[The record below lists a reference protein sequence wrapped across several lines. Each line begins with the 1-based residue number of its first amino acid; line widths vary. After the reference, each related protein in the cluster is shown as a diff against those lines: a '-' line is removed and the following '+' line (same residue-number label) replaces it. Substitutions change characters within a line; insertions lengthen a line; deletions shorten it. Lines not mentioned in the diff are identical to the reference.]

1 MRAVAVIP
9 SEKKL
14 RLVDHPAPRIE
25 RDNDVRVKVLEV
37 GICGTDREVA
47 RFEYGKP
54 PPGEKHL
61 VIGHEMLGQVVE
73 VGKKVSDLKPGDLVV
88 TTVRRVCDNSKC
100 LPCRFE
106 RPDFC
111 RTGEFTERGI
121 NGRHGFMIDEVVD
134 EARFMCKVPRQLS
147 GIGVLTEPLT
157 IATKA
162 LIELGSFLTRL
173 PWLSE
178 LGGERGVAPDRNA
191 LVLGAGPVGLLGAL
205 AIRLRG
211 YNTFVYSREESTS
224 PKAAWVKSIGANYLA
239 SGDVPAPALAEKI
252 GNIDL
257 IYEATGSATLP
268 FLAMTSLGVNGC
280 FIFTGVPGGGK
291 PITLDSQLIM
301 RNLVLK
307 NQILYGTV
315 NAGPDAFAEAISEL
329 VKYQARW
336 PEAVKALLTGHTEPE
351 TVEDWILG
359 KPTGIK
365 NVVRFGKL
373 DS

>member
-1 MRAVAVIP
+1 MRAVAVLP

-14 RLVDHPAPRIE
+14 RLIDHPAPHIE
-25 RDNDVRVKVLEV
+25 HDTDVRVRVLEV

-47 RFEYGKP
+47 RFEYGQP

-73 VGKKVSDLKPGDLVV
+73 VGKKVSAVEPGDLVV
-88 TTVRRVCDNSKC
+88 TTVRRVCEDPGC
-100 LPCRFE
+100 LPCQYE

-111 RTGEFTERGI
+111 RTGAFTERGI
-121 NGRHGFMIDEVVD
+121 NGRHGFMIDEIVD
-134 EARFMCKVPRQLS
+134 DERFMCRVPRQLS
-147 GIGVLTEPLT
+147 GVGVLTEPLT

-162 LIELGSFLTRL
+162 LIELEQFLNRL

-178 LGGERGVAPDRNA
+178 VGGERGVAPNRNA

-224 PKAAWVKSIGANYLA
+224 PKAAWVKSIGARYLA
-239 SGDVPAPALAEKI
+239 SGDVPANALAEQI

-268 FLAMTSLGVNGC
+268 FIVMTSLGVNGC

-315 NAGPDAFAEAISEL
+315 NAGPDAFAEAIAEL
-329 VKYQARW
+329 GKYQARW
-336 PEAVKALLTGHTEPE
+336 PEAVKALLTAHCKPE
-351 TVEDWILG
+351 TIEEWVLG
-359 KPTGIK
+359 KQTGIK
-365 NVVRFGKL
+365 NVVQFGRL
-373 DS
+373 DA